1 MSQARSTPD
10 PSEIAGRYQVIQR
23 LGAGAFGTVY
33 KAKDK
38 ILGRVL
44 AIKTIRLEGLAAQG
58 ASLDELLRRFQT
70 EAQVSAQ
77 LKHPNIVTIYD
88 IGDADGLSY
97 LAMEFIDGVGLDRV
111 IANDGKLPVE
121 RAALLAAQ
129 VADALDFAHRNF
141 VVHRDVKPANIMIEA
156 GDRVKVT
163 DFGIAKVTDSG
174 DHLTMTGS
182 LLGTPS
188 YMSPEQARGTAL
200 DGRSDL
206 FAVGAIL
213 YEMLTGQ
220 KAFRG
225 DSITGLIF
233 KIITEEPRP
242 IEEVDPETPAEMARI
257 IKRALS
263 KAPEIRYQSGRELA
277 DDLLKLTRSGSM
289 PTMRQSEID
298 TARGANA
305 TSAPTLH
312 GLGTL
317 LSAQTQPASE
327 APTRVAPSPV
337 PRAPAPAPG
346 PTTVIPPPPRPAA
359 PAPTTLMPPPPRAAA
374 HAAPA
379 PADRSFA
386 AAPRPASSSKTG
398 MIVALVLGGG
408 VVVLAGALVAAWLLV
423 IKPRREA
430 AQVSPPMTDQTL
442 SSIPPATQPEATLTS
457 QTQPVAPPTTP
468 VKVADADARPPA
480 SLAPPPVTRA
490 AEPPP
495 VADGGIGM
503 LDREPPDLTGRESG
517 EEIASTYGQSD
528 SNRNYGTKRP
538 LRARP
543 KFPPGV
549 LPAERR
555 AVFNLLNMMRFQE
568 AYQKKTGRYGSFKDT
583 LPISV
588 AQANVLQNAGYKFE
602 LSVESDGFQIVA
614 TPVSMS
620 GLRPFIGDDSGFVRF
635 ADE

>member
-1 MSQARSTPD
+1 MSQARSAPD
-10 PSEIAGRYQVIQR
+10 PAEIAGRYQVIER

-58 ASLDELLRRFQT
+58 ASLDELLRPVPA

-111 IANDGKLPVE
+111 IANEGKLPVE

-242 IEEVDPETPAEMARI
+242 IEEIDPSMPDEMVRI
-257 IKRALS
+257 IKRSLN

-277 DDLLKLTRSGSM
+277 DDLLKLTRAGSM

-305 TSAPTLH
+305 TSAATLH

-317 LSAQTQPASE
+317 LSAPTAGAE
-327 APTRVAPSPV
+327 GPTRVAPPPV
-337 PRAPAPAPG
+337 RPTPRAPQAPAAG
-346 PTTVIPPPPRPAA
+346 PTTLIPPPPRAAA
-359 PAPTTLMPPPPRAAA
+359 PVAPTTLMPPPPRAAA
-374 HAAPA
+374 PAPPAPAYAPAPAPA
-379 PADRSFA
+379 PADRSFG
-386 AAPRPASSSKTG
+386 AAPRPVSSSRTG
-398 MIVALVLGGG
+398 MILALVLGGG
-408 VVVLAGALVAAWLLV
+408 AVVLVGALLAAWFLV
-423 IKPRREA
+423 IKPRRDA
-430 AQVSPPMTDQTL
+430 AQLGPSPDPTAQTFAQ
-442 SSIPPATQPEATLTS
+442 ATQPQATLPLDSCRPRRSPNPRSRPARRRSRHPPRRSGWPTRTS
-457 QTQPVAPPTTP
+457 VL
-468 VKVADADARPPA
+468 RPRRWRHRRPRA
-480 SLAPPPVTRA
+480 SRRRRSRTAAWACWTASRRTSRA
-490 AEPPP
+490 A
-495 VADGGIGM
+495 
-503 LDREPPDLTGRESG
+503 R
-517 EEIASTYGQSD
+517 
-528 SNRNYGTKRP
+528 
-538 LRARP
+538 RARRSRAP
-543 KFPPGV
+543 TDRATRTATTEPG
-549 LPAERR
+549 
-555 AVFNLLNMMRFQE
+555 
-568 AYQKKTGRYGSFKDT
+568 
-583 LPISV
+583 
-588 AQANVLQNAGYKFE
+588 
-602 LSVESDGFQIVA
+602 A
-614 TPVSMS
+614 T
-620 GLRPFIGDDSGFVRF
+620 
-635 ADE
+635 